1 MFTGY
6 RTYVVNVKTGD
17 RELNFDIMAHSA
29 ESAVRESRKSLVM
42 DGALTKS
49 EADAAT
55 ITAKL
60 WSYRP

>member
-6 RTYVVNVKTGD
+6 RTYVVNVKTGY
-17 RELNFDIMAHSA
+17 RELSFDIMAWSA

-42 DGALTKS
+42 DGGLTKD
-49 EADAAT
+49 EAETAT
-55 ITAKL
+55 FTAKL